1 MCPTVVATGDC
12 SESFLP
18 SCIPLHLKVR
28 NNVNMTYELT
38 TNHMDKKLHSFKGKQ
53 VFVNKRKK
61 SSKNILE
68 KNVQQKVR
76 SSSAKK

>member
-1 MCPTVVATGDC
+1 
-12 SESFLP
+12 
-18 SCIPLHLKVR
+18 
-28 NNVNMTYELT
+28 MTYELT
-38 TNHMDKKLHSFKGKQ
+38 TNHMDKKLHSFKGKE
-53 VFVNKRKK
+53 VLVNKRKK

>member
-38 TNHMDKKLHSFKGKQ
+38 TNHMDKKLHSFKGKEGKQ
-53 VFVNKRKK
+53 KK
-61 SSKNILE
+61 EIIKKHFRE
-68 KNVQQKVR
+68 KCATK
-76 SSSAKK
+76 S